1 MAKRILILASGTG
14 SLAAAILQSIQDRE
28 LDLEVARVISDR
40 PAPVLDLVKKFGV
53 ASTLIEYSKFE
64 SRATWSAQM
73 ENVVASDKVDLVVSV
88 GFMRILPASFIEKF
102 SIINIHPALLPL
114 FPGAHAIRDA
124 LLAGATESGT
134 TVHWMDS
141 GVDTG
146 KVISQIKVQVEVG
159 DTEESLHERI
169 KIQERNLIVE
179 TLKRYAHVGLEK

>member
-1 MAKRILILASGTG
+1 M
-14 SLAAAILQSIQDRE
+14 
-28 LDLEVARVISDR
+28 
-40 PAPVLDLVKKFGV
+40 
-53 ASTLIEYSKFE
+53 
-64 SRATWSAQM
+64 
-73 ENVVASDKVDLVVSV
+73 
-88 GFMRILPASFIEKF
+88 
-102 SIINIHPALLPL
+102 
-114 FPGAHAIRDA
+114 
-124 LLAGATESGT
+124 LAGATESGT